1 MFRESSE
8 LFNKRQL
15 FIIFN
20 FYVKKNTIF
29 SMMNINFFN
38 DTGNVIVQCIFSGED
53 RLFLFWQKSN
63 IIYVRKR
70 NIIFTEFTENI
81 IFIMYFLKKIMFNFP
96 SKE

>member
-53 RLFLFWQKSN
+53 HLFLFWQKSN

-70 NIIFTEFTENI
+70 NIIFTKFTENI
-81 IFIMYFLKKIMFNFP
+81 IFTMYFLKKIMFNFP